1 MMKSINEAEVSPRRL
16 LISAFGIHMG
26 GGQVLLRALLQA
38 AQKFTKEILL
48 DARVKSD
55 LYAETSINIY
65 FVPRSFIFR
74 IVTQS
79 RTALRAKT
87 GDIFLSFNSLP
98 PLFRRRGYVINYV
111 HAPHVIGAHIGIRYT
126 TLTLTR
132 IKIERLWFRLGIRN
146 CDEVWVQTKSM
157 FHAMRTQYPSLKIK
171 IVPLVDDVII
181 NSLSM
186 KHIERN
192 VNDGHDLSFIYPAD
206 GVGHKN
212 HQKLL
217 QAWQH
222 LRNSGFRPK
231 LLLTLEEDEFA
242 RIITAAGID
251 GANFNLIENLGRIPR
266 SEVLHRMQESTALI
280 FPSLAE
286 TFGIPMLEAKLIGKP
301 ILASERDFVRDLC
314 SPVQSFDPESSF
326 SIAGA
331 VSRFITGETE
341 PILQLFSADKFVE
354 TVLACG
360 K

>member
-1 MMKSINEAEVSPRRL
+1 MMKSVNEAEVLPRRL

-26 GGQVLLRALLQA
+26 GGLVLLRALLQA
-38 AQKFTKEILL
+38 AQNFTKEILL
-48 DARVKSD
+48 DARLKSELHVD
-55 LYAETSINIY
+55 ASINIY
-65 FVPRSFIFR
+65 FVPKSFIFR
-74 IVTQS
+74 IFTQS

-98 PLFRRRGYVINYV
+98 PLFRSRGYVINYV
-111 HAPHVIGAHIGIRYT
+111 HAPHFIGAHIGISYT
-126 TLTLTR
+126 ALTLIR
-132 IKIERLWFRLGIRN
+132 LKIERLWFRFGIRN

-157 FHAMRTQYPSLKIK
+157 YHSMRTQYPSLKIK

-181 NSLSM
+181 NGLAI
-186 KHIERN
+186 KNIERKI
-192 VNDGHDLSFIYPAD
+192 NDGHDLSFIYPAD

-212 HQKLL
+212 HQNLL

-222 LRNSGFRPK
+222 LENSGFRPK
-231 LLLTLEEDEFA
+231 LLLTLEKDEFT
-242 RIITAAGID
+242 RKISAAGLD
-251 GANFNLIENLGRIPR
+251 GVNFNLIENLGRISR

-286 TFGIPMLEAKLIGKP
+286 TFGIPMLEAKLLGKP

-331 VSRFITGETE
+331 VSRYITGEAE

-354 TVLACG
+354 TILACG